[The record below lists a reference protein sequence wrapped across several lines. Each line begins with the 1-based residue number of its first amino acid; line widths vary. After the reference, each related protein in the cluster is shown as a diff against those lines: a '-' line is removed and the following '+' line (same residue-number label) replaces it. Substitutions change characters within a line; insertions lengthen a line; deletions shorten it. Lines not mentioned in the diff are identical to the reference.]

1 MPSGLDLLLLDH
13 NLAIC
18 RQAPDSPVPD
28 WAQRGTLWSITRTPE
43 ELSLV
48 CEAGNAP
55 PGIRAE
61 YGWRAIQV
69 KGPLDFSIVGVLA
82 ALAEPLAEAGIPIFV
97 VSTFDTDYLLIK
109 EKTIP
114 QAVTALSAAGHRIKN
129 HV

>member
-1 MPSGLDLLLLDH
+1 MPSGLDLLLLEH
-13 NLAIC
+13 NLAVC
-18 RQAPDSPVPD
+18 RLAPDSPVPD

-48 CEAGNAP
+48 CEAEDAP
-55 PGIRAE
+55 PGVRAE
-61 YGWRAIQV
+61 YDWRAIQV
-69 KGPLDFSIVGVLA
+69 KGPLDFSMVGVLA
-82 ALAEPLAEAGIPIFV
+82 ALAGPLAEAGIPIFA

-114 QAVTALSAAGHRIKN
+114 QAVTALSAAGHRINN